1 MGRVNVAFSSS
12 EFYLSQHYY
21 CTEGIEVM
29 KFILEKSAVLSFV
42 ALKIIVFGALIFVI
56 TGCQMSEEELNA
68 IVDERVDQKI
78 ADLRLD
84 DWRNDVSEWR
94 KSVDE
99 TLLSAT
105 EALKENEEYIKGSE
119 ADIDELS
126 DKLEAAKTDA
136 SIETNKVKYDL
147 VTIQTELTD
156 KLYELEQSI
165 EETDLYLY
173 AVAADLDF
181 HFCSQPSIGGH
192 GGGGGSKYG
201 HAEDARYF
209 TAEEIEE
216 YCLTGEVSMADLEDN
231 LETMNE
237 LLDTIKELESLVEK
251 YEVDQD

>member
-42 ALKIIVFGALIFVI
+42 ALKIIVFSALIFVI
-56 TGCQMSEEELNA
+56 TGCQMSEEEFNA

-105 EALKENEEYIKGSE
+105 ETLKENREYIKGSE

-126 DKLEAAKTDA
+126 DKLEDAKTDA

-165 EETDLYLY
+165 EETDLYMY

-181 HFCSQPSIGGH
+181 HFCSQSSIGGH

-209 TAEEIEE
+209 TSEEIEE

>member
-1 MGRVNVAFSSS
+1 
-12 EFYLSQHYY
+12 
-21 CTEGIEVM
+21 
-29 KFILEKSAVLSFV
+29 
-42 ALKIIVFGALIFVI
+42 
-56 TGCQMSEEELNA
+56 MSEEELNT
-68 IVDERVDQKI
+68 IVNERVDQKI

-126 DKLEAAKTDA
+126 DKLEDAKTDA

-156 KLYELEQSI
+156 KLEELEQSI
-165 EETDLYLY
+165 EETDLYMY

-181 HFCSQPSIGGH
+181 HFCSQPSTVSH
-192 GGGGGSKYG
+192 SGGGAGYKYG

-209 TAEEIEE
+209 TSEEIEE

>member
-1 MGRVNVAFSSS
+1 M
-12 EFYLSQHYY
+12 
-21 CTEGIEVM
+21 M
-29 KFILEKSAVLSFV
+29 KYILEKSAVLSFV
-42 ALKIIVFGALIFVI
+42 ALKIIVFSALIFVI

-105 EALKENEEYIKGSE
+105 ETLKENREYIKGSE

-126 DKLEAAKTDA
+126 DNLEDAKTDA

-209 TAEEIEE
+209 TSEEIEE